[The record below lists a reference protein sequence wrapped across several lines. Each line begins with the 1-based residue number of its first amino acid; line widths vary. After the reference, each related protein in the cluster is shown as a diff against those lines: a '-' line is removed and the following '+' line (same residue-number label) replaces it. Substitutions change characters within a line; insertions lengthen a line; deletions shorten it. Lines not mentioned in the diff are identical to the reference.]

1 MAKPIK
7 SWLQEYLLVTGVTNM
22 ISMTTQQKDKA
33 GGKNLE
39 TKVESLN

>member
-1 MAKPIK
+1 MAKPTK
-7 SWLQEYLLVTGVTNM
+7 SCYTGVTNA

-33 GGKNLE
+33 GGKNLK